1 MTSES
6 QKIDFIDFTSYKIG
20 KKSNDFT
27 DIKLFFMVPVN
38 ATIFIKFDTL
48 SGFESVCKDF
58 ISLIYVFVWPKKK
71 KKKMNTQFYKE
82 VISSCKKL

>member
-1 MTSES
+1 M
-6 QKIDFIDFTSYKIG
+6 
-20 KKSNDFT
+20 NFT

-58 ISLIYVFVWPKKK
+58 ISLIYVIVWPKKK
-71 KKKMNTQFYKE
+71 KLNTQFYKE

>member
-48 SGFESVCKDF
+48 SSR
-58 ISLIYVFVWPKKK
+58 FVR
-71 KKKMNTQFYKE
+71 
-82 VISSCKKL
+82 ISSL

>member
-1 MTSES
+1 M
-6 QKIDFIDFTSYKIG
+6 
-20 KKSNDFT
+20 DFT

-71 KKKMNTQFYKE
+71 KKIEYSILQRSDKF
-82 VISSCKKL
+82 L

>member
-1 MTSES
+1 M
-6 QKIDFIDFTSYKIG
+6 
-20 KKSNDFT
+20 NFT

-71 KKKMNTQFYKE
+71 KKK
-82 VISSCKKL
+82 KKIEYSILHRSDKFL

>member
-1 MTSES
+1 M
-6 QKIDFIDFTSYKIG
+6 
-20 KKSNDFT
+20 NFT

-58 ISLIYVFVWPKKK
+58 VSLIYVFVWPKKK
-71 KKKMNTQFYKE
+71 NLNTQFYKE

>member
-1 MTSES
+1 M
-6 QKIDFIDFTSYKIG
+6 
-20 KKSNDFT
+20 NFT

-71 KKKMNTQFYKE
+71 KKKN
-82 VISSCKKL
+82 